1 MPIVIVNA
9 GPVSSL
15 FQTQAVE
22 AKHYEEDKR
31 KQKPHFLRS
40 QLGPWLPNT
49 WSRVALGV
57 RVTRSHWLGHSL
69 GHKE

>member
-1 MPIVIVNA
+1 MPIVVVNA

-22 AKHYEEDKR
+22 AKQYEEDKR

-40 QLGPWLPNT
+40 QLGP
-49 WSRVALGV
+49 
-57 RVTRSHWLGHSL
+57 
-69 GHKE
+69 